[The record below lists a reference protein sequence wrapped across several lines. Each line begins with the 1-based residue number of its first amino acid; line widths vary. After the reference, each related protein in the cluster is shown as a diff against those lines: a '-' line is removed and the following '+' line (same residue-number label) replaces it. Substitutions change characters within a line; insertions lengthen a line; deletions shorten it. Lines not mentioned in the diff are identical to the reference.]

1 MPLANQIRR
10 RVREGSSFTAHK
22 LLGALGVG
30 KDQHC
35 CACGRDVPGFYFFS
49 YRPYGCP
56 HCRSSPRERFVAYA
70 FDQGLIPPLPDNASV
85 LHIAPAERNLVRR
98 FRAAAESY
106 VVGDVD
112 PRRYARIPGVGEVV
126 YVDLTAIPFSRA
138 FDLIYASHVLEHIP
152 DDRRAMREVY
162 EHLRVGGLA
171 VFLVP
176 LRGEVT
182 EDGEPDL
189 SAAERQRR
197 FGQWDHVRQY
207 GSDIVDRLSEAGF
220 EVTVL
225 DAADLG
231 PEPIWRF
238 GFETHGYAGDP
249 ETDRIFV
256 CRRPS

>member
-1 MPLANQIRR
+1 MNRAQLQRR
-10 RVREGSSFTAHK
+10 AREGSSFLSHK
-22 LLGALGVG
+22 LRAALGIANG
-30 KDQHC
+30 QHC

-70 FDQGLIPPLPDNASV
+70 LDQGLIPALPAGARV
-85 LHIAPAERNLVRR
+85 LHVAPAEQCLVRR
-98 FRAAAESY
+98 FRALAGTY
-106 VVGDVD
+106 VAGDID
-112 PRRYARIPGVGEVV
+112 PRRYRWRAGDVIR
-126 YVDLTAIPFSRA
+126 VDLTDIPFSRP

-152 DDRRAMREVY
+152 DDAQAMRECFD
-162 EHLRVGGLA
+162 HLRPGGVA

-182 EDGEPDL
+182 EEGGEGL
-189 SAAERQRR
+189 SRAERQRR

-207 GSDIVDRLSEAGF
+207 GIDIVDRLEQAGF

-225 DAADLG
+225 DAGELG
-231 PEPIWRF
+231 EAATRRF

-256 CRRPS
+256 CRRPN